1 MITVKAFS
9 EVNITIETRYVVFC
23 GGEVLDYFILKYLD
37 DKWNRF
43 AEACK
48 KLRALESNPK
58 AYVKHVDLH
67 EDQLQVT
74 VEIKQ

>member
-1 MITVKAFS
+1 MIKVKAFS
-9 EVNITIETRYVVFC
+9 KVNVAIETRYVVFC
-23 GGEVLDYFILKYLD
+23 GGEVLDYFTVKYLGE
-37 DKWNRF
+37 WNKF
-43 AEACK
+43 CEASK